1 MNGRY
6 FLWLVPDEPYFDAF
20 LSIITDLSKMLDGVS
35 FLPHVTFCTSES
47 PEIFDIEIP
56 PIEVQFQKITHS
68 ESFFQ
73 SIYLDLNS
81 QQLQYYR
88 SRYTDVYKM
97 PPHPHLSLF
106 YGHIA
111 SQQRIDICSTLQI
124 DRAKSCLLT
133 KKVLVYGRADPK
145 HGHRD
150 IRSWQ
155 IRKTEV
161 LK

>member
-6 FLWLVPDEPYFDAF
+6 FLWLVPDEPYFGTF

-35 FLPHVTFCTSES
+35 FLPHVTFCTSECS
-47 PEIFDIEIP
+47 DIFDIEIS
-56 PIEVQFQKITHS
+56 PIEVQFQKIAHS
-68 ESFFQ
+68 EFFFQ

-81 QQLQYYR
+81 KQLQHYR
-88 SRYTDVYKM
+88 SRYTGVYQV
-97 PPHPHLSLF
+97 PPQPHLSLF
-106 YGHIA
+106 YGRLA
-111 SQQRIDICSTLQI
+111 SQQRIDICSSLQM
-124 DRAKSCLLT
+124 DFTESCLLT
-133 KKVLVYGRADPK
+133 KKVLVYGRADPT
-145 HGHRD
+145 HGYSD